1 MTTRSGS
8 SYNNMSDGSITSER
22 GVATTILITYAI
34 GSTQHYPILLED
46 VYNMDT
52 GMLVEDVMSVVI
64 EPIEMLQ
71 TDMVEGW
78 TDGKV

>member
-1 MTTRSGS
+1 MATRSGA

-52 GMLVEDVMSVVI
+52 GKLVDDVMSVVI
-64 EPIEMLQ
+64 EPIDVLQ
-71 TDMVEGW
+71 ADMVE
-78 TDGKV
+78 